1 MSIGPGQD
9 ASNQERNT
17 EMWKLWMT
25 GLSQAEI
32 GRRYRLSQA
41 RVSDILAEYRRALPQ
56 VTREDLIAREAAFL
70 DDLRQRVVDMAGM
83 EGAPVTAGKDGMVVR
98 DPESVEVVRDYS
110 LRLAAAR
117 EGRELNKRLATLLGL
132 DAAQR
137 VDVTVIAASAEAEQ
151 AAAEAAAYLAEGGQ
165 TG

>member
-1 MSIGPGQD
+1 VTGYNQD
-9 ASNQERNT
+9 ERNWA
-17 EMWKLWMT
+17 MWREWIT
-25 GLSQAEI
+25 GTTQAAI
-32 GRRYRLSQA
+32 GRRYGLTQS
-41 RVSDILAEYRRALPQ
+41 RVSEILRELQQSMPKP
-56 VTREDLIAREAAFL
+56 TRDELIAREAAFL
-70 DDLRQRVVDMAGM
+70 DDLRRQVMDLTAR

-98 DPESVEVVRDYS
+98 DPESGEVVRDYS